1 MLGTYMNIFE
11 QLGFSEEEAKELEL
25 RSSLHVC
32 ALKALKLTKKQMK
45 IGKVSELSSL
55 ELANLLLDILS

>member
-1 MLGTYMNIFE
+1 MLNIFE
-11 QLGFSEEEAKELEL
+11 QFGFSEEEAKELEL
-25 RSSLHVC
+25 KASLHVC

-45 IGKVSELSSL
+45 IGRVSTLSSQ